1 MLDTY
6 RLLKLNEVVSLTQ
19 ISKSKIYRDM
29 KTGEFPAP
37 INIGS
42 NCVRW
47 VETDIYQWVESL
59 RSVW

>member
-1 MLDTY
+1 MLDTC
-6 RLLKLNEVVSLTQ
+6 RLLKLKEVESITQ

-29 KTGEFPAP
+29 RSGGFPSP
-37 INIGS
+37 ISLGS

-59 RSVW
+59 RSI

>member
-6 RLLKLNEVVSLTQ
+6 RLLKLKEVVSLTQ

-29 KTGEFPAP
+29 KSGGFPSP
-37 INIGS
+37 IALGS

-59 RSVW
+59 RSI

>member
-29 KTGEFPAP
+29 KTGDFPTP
-37 INIGS
+37 INFGS

-59 RSVW
+59 RSV